1 MRSTI
6 FTSATLLAV
15 SASAE
20 PLVTQGC
27 FERVYDD
34 AHLAAH
40 PDQVVRTIRILGG
53 YWPEYDQTDV
63 VVVAEMADQGHAGA
77 DGFGGR
83 WLDQIATCWGDD
95 TERGCSVDCDGGTFT
110 ILRDDG
116 DEFVIRTRGFTMG
129 PAEECG
135 GSSNLAERAG
145 ESTTYRLFR
154 VPDDVCKGLE

>member
-1 MRSTI
+1 MRSII
-6 FTSATLLAV
+6 FTSAVLAAGL
-15 SASAE
+15 ASAE
-20 PLVTQGC
+20 PIVTQGC

-40 PDQVVRTIRILGG
+40 PDQVVRTIRLWGG

-63 VVVAEMADQGHAGA
+63 NIVAEMADQGHAGR
-77 DGFGGR
+77 DGLGGR
-83 WLDQIATCWGDD
+83 WLDQVASCWGDAG
-95 TERGCSVDCDGGTFT
+95 ERGCSVDCDGGTFT

-116 DEFVIRTRGFTMG
+116 DEFVFRTSGFTIG

-145 ESTTYRLFR
+145 EPTTYRLFR
-154 VPDDVCKGLE
+154 VPDENCKGLE